1 MSKPQPDVAR
11 AEPAAAKPSDLR
23 CACGSLLA
31 RVFAHGVELK
41 CRRCRRSVLVT
52 LGSEGRFEVAGDLA
66 VIVADP
72 TRS

>member
-1 MSKPQPDVAR
+1 MSKPPRDI
-11 AEPAAAKPSDLR
+11 AETKPASPKPNDLR

-52 LGSEGRFEVAGDLA
+52 LGSEGRFEVVGDLA